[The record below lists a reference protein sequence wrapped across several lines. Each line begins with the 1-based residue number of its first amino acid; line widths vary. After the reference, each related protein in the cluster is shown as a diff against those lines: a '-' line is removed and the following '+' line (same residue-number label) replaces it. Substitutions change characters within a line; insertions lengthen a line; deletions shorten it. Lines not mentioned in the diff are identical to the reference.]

1 MSEIYGS
8 LSVVLAIA
16 SYAPYFVATLKG
28 SNKPH
33 VFSWVLWSLLTWI
46 AFAIQV
52 ASGAGPGAWASG
64 VTAFCCIVIA
74 AASFKHG
81 EKRITRSDWV
91 AFAAG
96 LLTVPLWMVTKDATA
111 SALLVTAIDLFGF
124 YPTFRKSWHRPREEM
139 VSTHALSLIKHLFA
153 IAALSVISVPTAFYP
168 AALFV
173 ANVLLVGEILYRRS
187 KISED
192 ISMG

>member
-1 MSEIYGS
+1 MHEIYGS

-28 SNKPH
+28 TNKPH

-52 ASGAGPGAWASG
+52 LSGAGPGAWASG

-74 AASFKHG
+74 LASFRHG
-81 EKRITRSDWV
+81 EKKITASDWV
-91 AFAAG
+91 AFVAG
-96 LLTVPLWMVTKDATA
+96 LLTIPLWFATKDPTA

-124 YPTFRKSWHRPREEM
+124 YPTFRKSWHKPREEM
-139 VSTHALSLIKHLFA
+139 VTTHALSLVKHFFA
-153 IAALSVISVPTAFYP
+153 IAALSVVSIPTAFYP
-168 AALFV
+168 AALFA
-173 ANVLLVGEILYRRS
+173 ANVLLVSEIVYRRS
-187 KISED
+187 RISVVK
-192 ISMG
+192 SV